1 MQAGAGVA
9 LYLPADDVL
18 EVVVE
23 RRVRAGFGQG
33 SVVGELGMREE
44 VEGP

>member
-9 LYLPADDVL
+9 LYLPAGDVL

-23 RRVRAGFGQG
+23 GRLRAGFGPG

>member
-9 LYLPADDVL
+9 LYLPVDDVL
-18 EVVVE
+18 EVVVDG
-23 RRVRAGFGQG
+23 RVRAGLGPG